1 MDSQPDRQPNTQPAN
16 LQPANLPNNVQQT
29 SNKLPPSDR
38 GIIYVDCGNSHPHH
52 RNYSRSSSGCGML
65 LTALLILLFLCLLCH
80 IAMNMECVS
89 GFFTPPEEE
98 IMNELKN
105 IPTIELPSLNHN
117 AVELSLK
124 DSFNNDL
131 PNQTNPIPT
140 DGTNYADV
148 AADMAL
154 EKSVKD
160 QHRQYINQREKYT
173 GTASFNPERSDSQ
186 DIVTFVGLRRP
197 SYLTKD
203 GKSLVD
209 PSARQVSTVIDPN
222 YLSKPVK
229 LSWN

>member
-1 MDSQPDRQPNTQPAN
+1 MEANPQSANTQSAN
-16 LQPANLPNNVQQT
+16 PPNNVQPT
-29 SNKLPPSDR
+29 SNKLHDR
-38 GIIYVDCGNSHPHH
+38 GMIYVDCGSSHPHH
-52 RNYSRSSSGCGML
+52 RNYSGSSSGCGML
-65 LTALLILLFLCLLCH
+65 LTVLLMLLFLCLLFH
-80 IAMNMECVS
+80 VAMNMECVS

-105 IPTIELPSLNHN
+105 KPIVELPSLNQN
-117 AVELSLK
+117 DLAKQMMET
-124 DSFNNDL
+124 FNNDL
-131 PNQTNPIPT
+131 PNQTNPRPT

-222 YLSKPVK
+222 YLSKPVH
-229 LSWN
+229 LSWK